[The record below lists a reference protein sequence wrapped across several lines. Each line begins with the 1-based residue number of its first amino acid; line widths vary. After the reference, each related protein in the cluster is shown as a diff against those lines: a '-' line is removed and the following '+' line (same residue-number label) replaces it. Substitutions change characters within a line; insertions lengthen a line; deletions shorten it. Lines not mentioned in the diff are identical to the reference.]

1 MMWTGLDGT
10 QIITHMTPVNN
21 YDSMCGVDDIRRGVT
36 NNQDLNVQPI
46 ALLLYGK
53 GDGGGGPNEVNIE
66 SLRRARATYNNGYTD
81 MPKVGSDTSPLEFF
95 ENIRKITNN
104 GEKLATWNGEVYL
117 EFHRGVY
124 TSHGSIKR
132 WNRKL
137 EILLH
142 QLEWVATLASLRS
155 SDYKY
160 PKADIDSLWE
170 PFLLCQFHDVLPGSS
185 IRLVYD
191 DAESIYADVNAKAL
205 KLLHKATSILGSGG
219 DQAIPVAINT
229 LAVPRRELV
238 QVDTKTL
245 SVASNKDALLANAVQ
260 KTADGVLLLLEDAK
274 GSGTAKPSPSPASIM
289 RTVEAVQIEETAH
302 GSFAMRNNAVSIN
315 LKDGR
320 IDSVQVLASDGNW
333 LELIASGR
341 TAGLSIC
348 QDFPTSYD
356 AWETEIYATDTDE
369 ELKFNTARITERGP
383 WRATMELDYKFGQS
397 SVTIA
402 LSLDAIPAS
411 NLAAASGSQSAAKLA
426 RSLINFDAKVHW
438 MEKHKFLRF
447 EVPTILR
454 SDTASYETQFGITK
468 RPTYRNTSWDAA
480 KFEVCGHKFADL
492 SESSLGLALVTDSK
506 YGYSVEGGLMRLS
519 LLKGATYPDAHQDE
533 GDHVIKFGLY
543 PHLNVLEASD
553 VVHVAR
559 SFNEPLQIGDG
570 LLSYSVAEQSPN
582 TEMPFTL
589 DLPRGGVPQAIVFD
603 TVKRGEDDF
612 DYHEQKASGE
622 TTVILRLYE
631 SLGSHANV
639 VINSKYPF
647 KSVTRTN
654 MLEDDQEDSNESLQI
669 RTTSDEGEQRKVAL
683 KVRPFEVVTLKF
695 RL

>member
-36 NNQDLNVQPI
+36 NNQDLNIQPT

-66 SLRRARATYNNGYTD
+66 NLRRARATYNNGYTD

-95 ENIRKITNN
+95 ENIRKTTNN

-142 QLEWVATLASLRS
+142 QLEWVATLS
-155 SDYKY
+155 SIRAADYKY
-160 PKADIDSLWE
+160 PKEEIDHLWE

-205 KLLHKATSILGSGG
+205 KLLQKATSVLKTGKEE
-219 DQAIPVAINT
+219 AIPVAINT

-238 QVDTKTL
+238 HVDTKTL
-245 SVASNKDALLANAVQ
+245 SLASNKDVLLANAVQ
-260 KTADGVLLLLEDAK
+260 KTVDGVLVLMEDAK
-274 GSGTAKPSPSPASIM
+274 GSGIAKPSSSPASIM
-289 RTVEAVQIEETAH
+289 RTIEAVQVEETSH
-302 GSFAMRNNAVSIN
+302 NSFVMRNNAVSIN

-320 IDSVQVLASDGNW
+320 ITSVQVLANDGNW
-333 LELIASGR
+333 TELIATGK

-369 ELKFNTARITERGP
+369 ELKFNTARITDRGP
-383 WRATMELDYKFGQS
+383 WRAAMELEYKFGQS
-397 SVTIA
+397 SVTIS
-402 LSLDAIPAS
+402 LGLDAIPAS

-447 EVPTILR
+447 EIPTILR
-454 SDTASYETQFGITK
+454 SDSASYETQFGITK
-468 RPTYRNTSWDAA
+468 RPTYRNTTWDTA

-492 SESSLGLALVTDSK
+492 SESSLGLAIVTDCK
-506 YGYSVEGGLMRLS
+506 YGYSVEGGLMRVS

-533 GDHVIKFGLY
+533 GDHIIRFGLY

-553 VVHVAR
+553 VVHVGR
-559 SFNEPLQIGDG
+559 IFNEPLQIGDG
-570 LLSYSVAEQSPN
+570 VLSYSIEDESIQ
-582 TEMPFTL
+582 TEMPFSL
-589 DLPRGGVPQAIVFD
+589 DLPRAGVPQAVVLD
-603 TVKRGEDDF
+603 TIKRGEDDF
-612 DYHEQKASGE
+612 EYYGQKGSGQIS
-622 TTVILRLYE
+622 VIVRLYE

-639 VINSKYPF
+639 ILSSKLPF

-654 MLEDDQEDSNESLQI
+654 MLEDDQEDLDESLQV
-669 RTTSDEGEQRKVAL
+669 RSSSDGAKKVAL
-683 KVRPFEVVTLKF
+683 KLQPFEVVSLKF